1 MYTVYSIH
9 FMYKIWNKNYLHF
22 KSEIFRSKKIID
34 EMDHLVGISS
44 FQNIISSSS
53 RLVDEMDEMHLV
65 DEIMTDEIKISN
77 TDVKYV

>member
-1 MYTVYSIH
+1 
-9 FMYKIWNKNYLHF
+9 
-22 KSEIFRSKKIID
+22 
-34 EMDHLVGISS
+34 MDHLVGISS

-77 TDVKYV
+77 TARWLLGFP